1 MYSMNSSYLRYPQ
14 NYQTIAQSQYP
25 LAFSFLGGNLNP
37 QLETPV
43 QPLGINQTA
52 LLTAQSVP
60 SFQGAANAIK
70 TLPNDTVEIGKNS
83 SEKVNKKKKSSIKK
97 KVILGATGLLL
108 IGFSIYA
115 VKRGNARL
123 KDFRKIFMREDMT
136 KKEAHEI
143 FIRYSDLNKI
153 KDDNEYAKAVFE
165 EAKKNYGLEKS
176 RIKFEIGDT
185 NKSDK
190 YNVGYFDPI
199 NNSIKIKP
207 GLSRKDIVDYIHHE
221 LRHALQHRY
230 AVSVSDEYAKR
241 IVFSR
246 IRLEARL
253 MPSTGF
259 KSKEAYE
266 KYLEYYDDK
275 IYKELPNGRKN
286 LGTIFDE
293 ACRCFDTK
301 TLKPDYS
308 KMKLP
313 EGLVERYRERICGK
327 DFVVPEKYRDF
338 ANKCAEG
345 KLNYNSGEGH
355 RLEYFDNFIEK
366 DARNAG
372 FKMKKY
378 LLGGGASFEKA
389 EARLRAAFEKLDT
402 KEKKS

>member
-1 MYSMNSSYLRYPQ
+1 M
-14 NYQTIAQSQYP
+14 
-25 LAFSFLGGNLNP
+25 
-37 QLETPV
+37 
-43 QPLGINQTA
+43 
-52 LLTAQSVP
+52 P

-70 TLPNDTVEIGKNS
+70 TLLNDTVEIGKNS

-136 KKEAHEI
+136 KKEAREI

-190 YNVGYFDPI
+190 YNVGYFDSS

-207 GLSRKDIVDYIHHE
+207 GLSRKDIVDTIHHE

-230 AVSVSDEYAKR
+230 AVSVSDEYAKS

-246 IRLEARL
+246 IRLAEGL
-253 MPSTGF
+253 LPSTAF
-259 KSKEAYE
+259 ESKEGYENYLKCYE
-266 KYLEYYDDK
+266 KY
-275 IYKELPNGRKN
+275 KEQSNGRKKI
-286 LGTIFDE
+286 GTIAIE
-293 ACRCFDTK
+293 ASKCFDTK

-345 KLNYNSGEGH
+345 NLNYNSGEGH

-378 LLGGGASFEKA
+378 LLGCGASFEKA

>member
-1 MYSMNSSYLRYPQ
+1 MYSMNSSYLLYPQ

-25 LAFSFLGGNLNP
+25 FAFRGSNLKP

-43 QPLGINQTA
+43 QPNGINQTA

-60 SFQGAANAIK
+60 SFQSAANTIK
-70 TLPNDTVEIGKNS
+70 TLPNDTIEIGKNS

-108 IGFSIYA
+108 VGFSISA
-115 VKRGNARL
+115 VKSRNARF

-136 KKEAHEI
+136 KKEAREI
-143 FIRYSDLNKI
+143 FMRYSDLYKI
-153 KDDNEYAKAVFE
+153 KDDKEYAKAVFE

-176 RIKFEIGDT
+176 RIKFEIDDTPNNGDS
-185 NKSDK
+185 KIL
-190 YNVGYFDPI
+190 GYFFRPD
-199 NNSIKIKP
+199 NSIKIKS
-207 GLSRKDIVDYIHHE
+207 GLSRKKIVDVIHHE

-230 AVSVSDEYAKR
+230 AVSVSDEYAKS
-241 IVFSR
+241 IVESR
-246 IRLEARL
+246 IAFAKWGKPKSEFA
-253 MPSTGF
+253 
-259 KSKEAYE
+259 SKEAYD
-266 KYLEYYDDK
+266 KYFKSHLDRINK
-275 IYKELPNGRKN
+275 KLPNGKKN
-286 LGTIFDE
+286 LRTIYDE
-293 ACRCFDTK
+293 AFECFDCI
-301 TLKPDYS
+301 TLKTDYS
-308 KMKLP
+308 KMKFP

-345 KLNYNSGEGH
+345 KLNYK
-355 RLEYFDNFIEK
+355 EYFDNFIEK

-372 FKMKKY
+372 FKMKEY
-378 LLGGGASFEKA
+378 LLGWGASFEKA